1 VRAAWLIGAMVVR
14 SAWGFAGDLH
24 SGRVYHSLLTRRY
37 LTSKIMPLL
46 ASVAVMLCTGM
57 VVLVWSVM
65 GGFLTHLIGSGRSL
79 VGDAQIAVPGAGF
92 PHYEELQRRLEALS
106 EVEATSAAIETQA
119 LMVLPGSKRDLV
131 VLRGIDGPS
140 FARVSA
146 FGGSLWWRPLDEPT
160 RKDVGRTDPR
170 LNGASRS
177 MYEAM
182 HANGKTLTVI
192 DPDTG
197 QPTAAAIL
205 GIEVTDYN
213 FRTQVGTYVPEY
225 QHGPTA
231 LGSRTGKNALD
242 ILPMGNKISLHVLPM
257 DATGAPLGGETRRFD
272 FPVANEFH
280 TGVYEID
287 RKTVLVRVDAL
298 QRALRMEET
307 LATTAMPGAGAVKRD
322 ANGNEQFV
330 MPTVV
335 GRTPGRVTTV
345 YVRAKEDVGTAAK
358 VDAFKKR
365 LQGVVEE
372 FVRAF
377 PDSTRGGMPRVSSW
391 RDQNRTM
398 IAAVEKELG
407 LVLFLFAIISV
418 VAIFL
423 VLAIF
428 WSMVAEKTKDIGILR
443 AVGASRLGV
452 AWVWVRYGFVIGV
465 VGAVGGGVMS
475 YLIVTNI
482 NEIHDWLGESMGLY
496 VWDPKVYYFSEIP
509 AKFKWID
516 ASIVLVSGVVASG
529 VGAFIPAMRAA
540 RMDPVRAL
548 RFE

>member
-1 VRAAWLIGAMVVR
+1 
-14 SAWGFAGDLH
+14 
-24 SGRVYHSLLTRRY
+24 VYHSLLTRRY

-46 ASVAVMLCTGM
+46 ASLAVMLCSGM

-79 VGDAQIAVPGAGF
+79 VGDAQVAVPGAGF
-92 PHYEELQRRLEALS
+92 PHYEELQKRLEALP
-106 EVEATSAAIETQA
+106 EVSATAAAIETQA
-119 LMVLPGSKRDLV
+119 LLVLPGSKRDLV

-140 FARVSA
+140 FAKVSS
-146 FGGSLWWRPLDEPT
+146 FGTSLWWKPLDEPT
-160 RKDVGRTDPR
+160 RKDVNATDPR
-170 LNGASRS
+170 LDQASRA
-177 MYEAM
+177 MYAAM
-182 HANGKTLTVI
+182 LENGKTLTVT

-197 QPTAAAIL
+197 QMAAAAVL

-213 FRTQVGTYVPEY
+213 FRTEVGTYIPEY
-225 QHGPTA
+225 QHGSAA
-231 LGSRTGKNALD
+231 LGSRTGKNSLD
-242 ILPMGNKISLHVLPM
+242 VLPMGNKISLHVLPM

-287 RKTVLVRVDAL
+287 RKTVLVRLDAL
-298 QRALRMEET
+298 QRALRMDEAV
-307 LATTAMPGAGAVKRD
+307 ATSRMPAAGAVSRD
-322 ANGNEQFV
+322 AQGNEQFV

-335 GRTPGRVTTV
+335 GRTPARATTV
-345 YVRAKEDVGTAAK
+345 YVRSKEDVGTAAT
-358 VDAFKKR
+358 VAEFKKK
-365 LQGVVEE
+365 LEAVVEG
-372 FVRAF
+372 FVRDY
-377 PDSTRGGMPRVSSW
+377 PDSTRGGVPRVSSW

-407 LVLFLFAIISV
+407 LVLFLFGIISV

-452 AWVWVRYGFVIGV
+452 AWVWVRYGLVIGV
-465 VGAVGGGVMS
+465 VGAIGGGVMS

-482 NEIHDWLGESMGLY
+482 NEIHDWLGKSMGLY

-516 ASIVLVSGVVASG
+516 ASIVLVCAVVASG